1 MIFKQAYIPW
11 LMYKI
16 VCLLSFE
23 DRGWAEWILSFRF
36 CWTKL
41 LWFFSK
47 QLDVYLDEKYDQ
59 LFLRF
64 GTYPTWPWKP
74 SPSQTRTFWHKI
86 EDFQFVV
93 SILWLWSPSNWNGK
107 EKINFWKPQHYSLIS
122 MRLIYYFDTWA
133 IIWHDIVPLFMK
145 ICTDLRAKLFLL
157 LFTNNF
163 RRANVQILI
172 NPETIWCR
180 MMA

>member
-74 SPSQTRTFWHKI
+74 SPGQTRTFWHKI

-93 SILWLWSPSNWNGK
+93 SILWLWYPSNWNGK
-107 EKINFWKPQHYSLIS
+107 ETINFWKLGWRDRIMILHFISLMRSFINSVYSL
-122 MRLIYYFDTWA
+122 
-133 IIWHDIVPLFMK
+133 
-145 ICTDLRAKLFLL
+145 
-157 LFTNNF
+157 
-163 RRANVQILI
+163 
-172 NPETIWCR
+172 WCVNK
-180 MMA
+180 

>member
-16 VCLLSFE
+16 VCFLSFE
-23 DRGWAEWILSFRF
+23 DRGWAEWIFSFDFVRLN
-36 CWTKL
+36 CYD
-41 LWFFSK
+41 FFSK

-74 SPSQTRTFWHKI
+74 SPGQTRMFWRKI

-93 SILWLWSPSNWNGK
+93 STLWLWYPSNWNGK
-107 EKINFWKPQHYSLIS
+107 NNISFEKIRKKKPSNIILKKSQKVFKSEFSSWKVFLKTFQPC
-122 MRLIYYFDTWA
+122 
-133 IIWHDIVPLFMK
+133 K
-145 ICTDLRAKLFLL
+145 IFE
-157 LFTNNF
+157 
-163 RRANVQILI
+163 Q
-172 NPETIWCR
+172 
-180 MMA
+180 

>member
-16 VCLLSFE
+16 VCLFPFFWGS
-23 DRGWAEWILSFRF
+23 RVGWMNLFVCLFVRQN
-36 CWTKL
+36 CYD
-41 LWFFSK
+41 FFSK
-47 QLDVYLDEKYDQ
+47 QLDVYSDEKYDR

-74 SPSQTRTFWHKI
+74 SPGQTRTFWHKI

-107 EKINFWKPQHYSLIS
+107 EKINFWKPQNCSLIS

-133 IIWHDIVPLFMK
+133 IIWRYIVPVFLK
-145 ICTDLRAKLFLL
+145 ICKDL
-157 LFTNNF
+157 
-163 RRANVQILI
+163 QEICS
-172 NPETIWCR
+172 IWVKNCLCFVSE
-180 MMA
+180 